1 MYPLLQDDP
10 APVVAE
16 TIRRADNYRTLIVL
30 PTMEVGALHALL
42 ETESPAGTLDAVAA
56 GSVVVATRAY
66 DMQGWAIWTDG
77 VPV

>member
-1 MYPLLQDDP
+1 
-10 APVVAE
+10 
-16 TIRRADNYRTLIVL
+16 
-30 PTMEVGALHALL
+30 MEVGALHALL